1 MNWSIRRL
9 GDVVIVVGAI
19 ALSPVGAS
27 AQPPGR
33 DLSEIVDTANRGRG
47 AGPAGKTPKES
58 APIDLTGYWVSIV
71 SEDWRFRM
79 MTPPKGDHPDFLL
92 TPAGTKLADSW
103 DAAKDEAEKDHCKA
117 YGAPNIMRVPGR
129 FHITWA
135 DDRTLKIE
143 TDAGQQT
150 RLLRFSPAQGPGV
163 APVATSVASSSASSP
178 AGSASRQGTSAA
190 QWERKSLRVDT
201 SNLLPGYLQYNGVPF
216 SSGVKMV
223 EYFDVITEPGGEIWL
238 IDDAVITDPM
248 YLARSIKR
256 STHLRKQA
264 DAKGWDPQ
272 PCLVR

>member
-1 MNWSIRRL
+1 MVL
-9 GDVVIVVGAI
+9 E
-19 ALSPVGAS
+19 ALAVLVAVPMAAS

-33 DLSEIVDTANRGRG
+33 DLTAIDSANPQGRGRG
-47 AGPAGKTPKES
+47 PVAKTPKDA

-79 MTPPKGDHPDFLL
+79 LTPPKGDHPDFLL
-92 TPAGTKLADSW
+92 TPAGTKLADAW
-103 DAAKDEAEKDHCKA
+103 DAAKDEAARDHCKA

-135 DDRTLKIE
+135 DDRTLKID
-143 TDAGQQT
+143 TDAGTQT
-150 RLLRFSPAQGPGV
+150 RLLKFAGGGP
-163 APVATSVASSSASSP
+163 PVP
-178 AGSASRQGTSAA
+178 AGPPSRQGNSVA
-190 QWERKSLRVDT
+190 QWERKSLRVET

-216 SSGVKMV
+216 SDRMNMV
-223 EYFDVITEPGGEIWL
+223 EYFDVISEPGGEIWL
-238 IDDAVITDPM
+238 IDDAVLTDPT
-248 YLARSIKR
+248 YLVRSHKR

>member
-1 MNWSIRRL
+1 VSRIWRFGGFGVL
-9 GDVVIVVGAI
+9 AI
-19 ALSPVGAS
+19 ALSTVSVS
-27 AQPPGR
+27 AQLRGR
-33 DLSEIVDTANRGRG
+33 DVTDLDPANRGRG
-47 AGPAGKTPKES
+47 GAPAGKTPKEA

-79 MTPPKGDHPDFLL
+79 LTPPKGDHPDFLL

-103 DAAKDEAEKDHCKA
+103 DAAKDEAEKDRCKA

-150 RLLRFSPAQGPGV
+150 RLLRFAAAPG
-163 APVATSVASSSASSP
+163 APLTTSATSAGP
-178 AGSASRQGTSAA
+178 AGPPSRQGTSTA
-190 QWERKSLRVDT
+190 QWERKALRVQT

-216 SSGVKMV
+216 SATTTML

-238 IDDAVITDPM
+238 INDAVITDPV
-248 YLARSIKR
+248 YLTRSVKR

>member
-1 MNWSIRRL
+1 MMRHTSRVL
-9 GDVVIVVGAI
+9 EVLVVLAVLVVVPMA
-19 ALSPVGAS
+19 AS

-33 DLSEIVDTANRGRG
+33 DLRGIDSANPQGRG
-47 AGPAGKTPKES
+47 NGPVAKTPKDA

-79 MTPPKGDHPDFLL
+79 LTPPKGDHPDFLL
-92 TPAGTKLADSW
+92 NEAGTKLADSW
-103 DAAKDEAEKDHCKA
+103 DPAKDEAEKDHCKA

-150 RLLRFSPAQGPGV
+150 RLLRFAGAPGS
-163 APVATSVASSSASSP
+163 PVATSTAP
-178 AGSASRQGTSAA
+178 AGPSRQGTSTA
-190 QWERKSLRVDT
+190 QWERKALRVQT
-201 SNLLPGYLQYNGVPF
+201 SNLLTGYLQSNGVPF
-216 SSGVKMV
+216 SANATMT

-238 IDDAVITDPM
+238 IDDAIITDPA
-248 YLARSIKR
+248 YLARSVKR

-272 PCLVR
+272 PCIVK